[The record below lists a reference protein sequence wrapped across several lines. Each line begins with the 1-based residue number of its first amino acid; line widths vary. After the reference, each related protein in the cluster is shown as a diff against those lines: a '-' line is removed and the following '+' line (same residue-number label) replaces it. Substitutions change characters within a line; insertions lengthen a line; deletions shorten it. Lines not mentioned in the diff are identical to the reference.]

1 MPAATIAAVATR
13 HGRGSGGSR
22 HRQEPPARGRRSFAA
37 SLPDLLVYA
46 TLLVPPFVFLPSLAE
61 PFELPKLL
69 LSEWLGLASLLLL
82 AWRLRGVERVTPRS
96 LWAVPA
102 LAAVVPL
109 VAVATAG
116 LATSAHPAHVRAALP
131 DLWIGAAC
139 LVGWSVG
146 LSDRSL
152 RRIRLGLLVPAAL
165 LALLAVLQFHD
176 LYRPFAFAGG
186 EEAERLGISS
196 LAGNP
201 GVLAAFLVLPALIA
215 QAWLHRNWR
224 RRRGATV
231 AVAVALALCLYGIA
245 VTQTL
250 SAVAAVA
257 AGSALLWLRLLP
269 GRRTVVALGAVVL
282 LSAAAVAVVPALR
295 SRLVGKAKQVV
306 AGDLNLALSGRLDG
320 WRAAGW
326 MLERHPLAGVGHGA
340 YSAEFAA
347 AKLDLEAGGTK
358 FFRGAPRP
366 MFANAHNDLLEVGA
380 VGGLPA
386 LAALAWGLWR
396 LLSGLARGGGAHPAS
411 DRRADLALAWAG
423 LAGLAVLA
431 LFHFPFHVALVAYP
445 AILFL
450 GWSFRLGGEGGR

>member
-1 MPAATIAAVATR
+1 MSHR
-13 HGRGSGGSR
+13 
-22 HRQEPPARGRRSFAA
+22 RQERPLRPRRSFAA

-46 TLLVPPFVFLPSLAE
+46 TLLVPPFVLLPTLEE

-69 LSEWLGLASLLLL
+69 LSEGLGLASLLLL

-109 VAVATAG
+109 VAVASLG

-146 LSDRSL
+146 LSERSL
-152 RRIRLGLLVPAAL
+152 RRIRLGLLVPAAA

-176 LYRPFAFAGG
+176 LYRPFSFAGG
-186 EEAERLGISS
+186 EEAKRLGISS

-201 GVLAAFLVLPALIA
+201 GVLASFLVLPALIA
-215 QAWLHRNWR
+215 QAWLHHNWR
-224 RRRGATV
+224 RRRGATAVV
-231 AVAVALALCLYGIA
+231 AGALALCLYGIA

-250 SAVAAVA
+250 SAVAAITA
-257 AGSALLWLRLLP
+257 ASALLWLRLVP
-269 GRRTVVALGAVVL
+269 GRRTMVALVAVAL
-282 LSAAAVAVVPALR
+282 LAAATVAALPALR
-295 SRLVGKAKQVV
+295 TRVVDKAAQLVD
-306 AGDLNLALSGRLDG
+306 GDLNLALTGRLDG

-326 MLERHPLAGVGHGA
+326 MLSRHPLAGVGQGA

-347 AKLDLEAGGTK
+347 AKLDLAERGTA

-380 VGGLPA
+380 VGGLPG
-386 LAALAWGLWR
+386 LAALGWGVW
-396 LLSGLARGGGAHPAS
+396 LLLAGLLRGAGAHPAP

-423 LAGLAVLA
+423 LTALALLA

-450 GWSFRLGGEGGR
+450 AWSFRLGWEGGR